1 MPLSDLVFSDLIL
14 LPDGTATLK
23 GCPGH
28 GQQLVPVPAKFLPEV
43 KDLPRLLLKAVE
55 ERRTVDPTIESRPE
69 AATLRYEH
77 NGVFY
82 RVADL
87 QDVDSGRT
95 WFLRRIPSKVPALT
109 SLGLPKFLVGWLLRA
124 EQRQGLI
131 LVAGAQASGKTTTA
145 SALVAE
151 RLTLHGGHAVTYENP
166 AEHILGGRYGEHGL
180 CFQSEIHGEQELA
193 SKIER
198 SHRFGSPNIIFIGE
212 IRTKHAAV
220 ESLRIALGSK
230 QQLVIATIH
239 GFSLI
244 AALERLVNWARE
256 IDANASENLATALLA
271 VIFQDLEAEPRFEKV
286 PQSLLVPFTS
296 EHMPTRAKIRENQ
309 LSALQ
314 EELRSQRNNMLHGL
328 IKL

>member
-14 LPDGTATLK
+14 LPDGTAALK
-23 GCPGH
+23 GCPEQ
-28 GQQLVPVPAKFLPEV
+28 GQQLVPVPDKFLPEV

-55 ERRTVDPTIESRPE
+55 ERRKMDPTIDARPE

-77 NGVFY
+77 NGVYY

-95 WFLRRIPSKVPALT
+95 WFLRRIPAKVPNLRK
-109 SLGLPKFLVGWLLRA
+109 LGLPEYLVEWLLRP

-131 LVAGAQASGKTTTA
+131 LVAGAQAAGKTTTA
-145 SALVAE
+145 SALVAA
-151 RLTLHGGHAVTYENP
+151 RLNLHGGHAVTYENP
-166 AEHILGGRYGEHGL
+166 AEHILGGRHGSHGL

-220 ESLRIALGSK
+220 ESLRIAQGSK

-239 GFSLI
+239 GFSLQ

-256 IDANASENLATALLA
+256 MDANASENLASALLA
-271 VIFQDLEAEPRFEKV
+271 VIFQDLEAEPRHEKV
-286 PQSLLVPFTS
+286 PQFLLVPFTS
-296 EHMPTRAKIRENQ
+296 DQTTVRAKIRENQ
-309 LSALQ
+309 LLALQ
-314 EELRSQRNNMLHGL
+314 DEMRGQRNNFLHGL
-328 IKL
+328 KQL